1 MKGATFPK
9 PVPMPDPSQVS
20 RAIKLSY
27 AQAML
32 TAIFVAS
39 TGGMFLVGFAIDL
52 GADNILLGAMAGIP
66 QFFVVFQFVAAWLVE
81 RGVSRK
87 RITTIFSFVSP
98 LSWFL
103 VAIIVVFAG
112 VMETG
117 ERLAVLIG
125 IIALVTLSGHLAS
138 NARAGWIGDL
148 IPAGRRGRF
157 FGYCTLFAGVV
168 GSVFAI
174 VEGRF
179 LDIIRSYGLFAFM
192 GLFFFGAVFGIAS
205 AALNIPQPECP
216 LPGEGKKAGFWE
228 LVRETLRNRPFA
240 LLALVHAVIAMS
252 GIAGPF
258 GAAYCLRDVGLSFFG
273 LGILNSVAMIAMLV
287 SSPFWGRLVDKIG
300 CRPVLI
306 LGLLMMAPC
315 SGFWFFIPPNSPRLA
330 YLLLPWS
337 NFITGLGSAAIGIA
351 ITSMMYKLSRPEGR
365 SIQFAVYSVFVA
377 MVGAPMPVLGGW
389 LVSHLQSAGYAIDLR
404 ITFYF
409 WSAFIF
415 FGAFLAAFLHEPEVI
430 RTRTLVFTYIPNQLA
445 RFWGYVASISPLLF
459 FASQDRKGRRKE

>member
-1 MKGATFPK
+1 
-9 PVPMPDPSQVS
+9 MPDSSQVG
-20 RAIKLSY
+20 RAIKLTY

-66 QFFVVFQFVAAWLVE
+66 QFFVVFQFLAAWLVE

-87 RITTIFSFVSP
+87 RITVIFSFVSP

-125 IIALVTLSGHLAS
+125 IIALVTLSGHLVI
-138 NARAGWIGDL
+138 NARASWIGDL
-148 IPAGRRGRF
+148 IPAEWHGRF
-157 FGYCTLFAGVV
+157 FGYVTLFSGIV
-168 GSVFAI
+168 GSIFAI
-174 VEGRF
+174 VEGKF

-192 GLFFFGAVFGIAS
+192 GLFFFGVVFGLAS
-205 AALNIPQPECP
+205 AALHIPQPECP
-216 LPGEGKKAGFWE
+216 LPGEGKKPEFWR
-228 LVRETLRNRPFA
+228 LARETLRNRPFA
-240 LLALVHAVIAMS
+240 LLALVHAAIAMG

-258 GAAYCLRDVGLSFFG
+258 AATYCLRDVGLSFFG
-273 LGILNSVAMIAMLV
+273 LGILNSIFMAAMIV
-287 SSPFWGRLVDKIG
+287 SSPFWGRLVDKFG
-300 CRPVLI
+300 CRPILI

-315 SGFWFFIPPNSPRLA
+315 AGFWFFIPPNSPRLA

-337 NFITGLGSAAIGIA
+337 NFITGLGAAAMGIA
-351 ITSMMYKLSRPEGR
+351 ITSMMYKLSKPEGR
-365 SIQFAVYSVFVA
+365 SIQFAAYNVFVA
-377 MVGAPMPVLGGW
+377 MVGAPMPILGGW
-389 LVSHLQSAGYAIDLR
+389 LVSNLQSAGYAIDLR

-415 FGAFLAAFLHEPEVI
+415 LGAFLATFLHEPFI
-430 RTRTLVFTYIPNQLA
+430 NK
-445 RFWGYVASISPLLF
+445 S
-459 FASQDRKGRRKE
+459 RK